1 MTKRQIEHRQ
11 RTHVG
16 RSLLRVGEIADL
28 LHVSPGTVYRLLRDG
43 ELPGVRV
50 GGQWRFRRED
60 CEGWLDGRPAGNGM
74 KSTIEPTEGVER

>member
-1 MTKRQIEHRQ
+1 MTKRQIEQ
-11 RTHVG
+11 R
-16 RSLLRVGEIADL
+16 RSLLRVDEIAAL

-60 CEGWLDGRPAGNGM
+60 CEGWLDGRPAVHQG
-74 KSTIEPTEGVER
+74 EVQD